1 MLLMLAGYLEMTD
14 GLWWRLLTVSISF
27 LGITGILLVIDLDR
41 PMRFLYVMLR
51 PNWDSWLVKGAYL
64 LGGFGGI
71 LGCSFLV
78 LLLDLDR
85 NYLEYLAYAGIPL
98 ALLTGIYTAWLLQQ
112 AKGRSWSKDRA
123 LTAKMTIEV
132 LIAGAACVALL
143 SPTNLLLSILAIPCL
158 ILVAWHGH
166 RTVIDPQLETLH

>member
-1 MLLMLAGYLEMTD
+1 MLSGNLEMTD
-14 GLWWRLLTVSISF
+14 GLWWRLLVVSISF
-27 LGITGILLVIDLDR
+27 LGITGILLVLDLDR
-41 PMRFLYVMLR
+41 PERFVYVMLR

-85 NYLEYLAYAGIPL
+85 IYLEYLAYAGIPL
-98 ALLTGIYTAWLLQQ
+98 ALLTGIYTAWLLKQ
-112 AKGRSWSKDRA
+112 AKGRSWSSDRG

-143 SPTNLLLSILAIPCL
+143 SPTNLLLSALAVPCL
-158 ILVAWHGH
+158 ILVAWHGPVSYTH
-166 RTVIDPQLETLH
+166 LTLPTIYSV